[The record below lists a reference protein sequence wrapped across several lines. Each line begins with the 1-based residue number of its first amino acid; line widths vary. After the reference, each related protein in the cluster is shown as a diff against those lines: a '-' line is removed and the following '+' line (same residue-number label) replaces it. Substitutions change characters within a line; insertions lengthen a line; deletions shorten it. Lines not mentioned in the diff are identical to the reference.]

1 MGETKKVVLPGEYI
15 AGAEEV
21 VPGENTYSEN
31 DEVYSSAF
39 GEVRERERRVEVA
52 WDKTRHMAQ
61 VKVGLELYCMVR
73 KVSSNKAFLDCT
85 PVADADKSGS
95 AIEVSA
101 VLPVTAIRNSYV
113 RDMRDEVRTGDV
125 IKARIAKIERSGVDV
140 SVNAPDCGVIKA
152 YCTACRSGMDLKN
165 GSLICSNC
173 GRKESRKMSS
183 EYPSASA

>member
-1 MGETKKVVLPGEYI
+1 MGETKKIVLPGEYI

-39 GEVRERERRVEVA
+39 GEVRERERRVEVG
-52 WDKTRHMAQ
+52 WDKTRHIAQ

-73 KVSSNKAFLDCT
+73 KVSSTKAFLDCT

-140 SVNAPDCGVIKA
+140 SVNAPDCGVMKA
-152 YCTACRSGMDLKN
+152 YCSACRAGMDLKN